1 MKSEQ
6 HETNVALHSPKTWKA
21 GTLVYTSAG
30 LAMLFFWLLWGD
42 FTWAMKDRAVG
53 PSATLRADRHCI
65 SELHQYHSGTGHQLS
80 VGPSP
85 RSAWTPDSVSG
96 VYDAV
101 HRAGTLRARI
111 DAVARGET
119 A

>member
-53 PSATLRADRHCI
+53 PSATLLIKQIGVSDFLYALI
-65 SELHQYHSGTGHQLS
+65 VIAFPLS